1 MLNYKNIKND
11 RGNIVSVSAN
21 GKKLH
26 FLIESNLAQHPVI
39 GVPINALLSAMD
51 NGFAELA
58 DKRADLSE
66 QGFAKAASDLV
77 HAKIAP
83 PWRAMC
89 SAVVVAEA
97 AHVDFYRK
105 VVSFDEPSNGVELR
119 SYLRTLPVA
128 ETFKV
133 VRRNPAMLNA
143 LVAGGAELSGLA
155 DEYFSQFER
164 ELHVQNVAAIFLQQ
178 RSGEYTIAPSLADP
192 VGGAIDA
199 DAVNADASEFV
210 KTMDRKR
217 ELLESVRTLLTRMV
231 AAVAIMA
238 GMTPEAALGA
248 LSGQEG

>member
-1 MLNYKNIKND
+1 MSTYKTIND
-11 RGNIVSVSAN
+11 HRGDIVTAYSN
-21 GKKLH
+21 GRRSD
-26 FLIESNLAQHPVI
+26 FLIQSALMQHPVL
-39 GVPINALLSAMD
+39 GDPVKALHSAID

-58 DKRADLSE
+58 DKRAELSE
-66 QGFAKAASDLV
+66 QGFTKAASDLV
-77 HAKIAP
+77 RTKIALP
-83 PWRAMC
+83 YRAMC
-89 SAVVVAEA
+89 SAVAVAEA

-128 ETFKV
+128 EVFKV

-178 RSGEYTIAPSLADP
+178 RSSEYTIAPSLADP

-199 DAVNADASEFV
+199 DAVNADASEFI
-210 KTMDRKR
+210 KTMDRQR
-217 ELLESVRTLLTRMV
+217 ELLDSVRPLLTRMV

-238 GMTPEAALGA
+238 AITPEAALGA